1 MTIMA
6 TYSITP
12 ANAILLGAEMQS
24 FCFRIL
30 FYFSVQAT
38 GTKLQTLLARTVDLA
53 IIDLVDDVVRVLA
66 VDCAA
71 DRLSRAQDLL
81 HHPGELPGHRP
92 GPHHPGSVDDVVQ
105 RDVAAVLDVLDLLP
119 VARRLLQGLDD
130 KGCGRRHH
138 GDGGLPVLDLELD
151 RHLEALPVAGRLGDV
166 VTDLLRGQTQGTHLG
181 GQGRGGTN
189 LATNSSQV
197 DVLYLVGIKLGTH
210 LFQKLRLDALCG
222 ETKF

>member
-1 MTIMA
+1 MA
-6 TYSITP
+6 TYNIP
-12 ANAILLGAEMQS
+12 VERNAILLGAEMQS

-38 GTKLQTLLARTVDLA
+38 GTKLPALLARTVDLA

-66 VDCAA
+66 VDGAA

-119 VARRLLQGLDD
+119 VARWLLQGLYD

-138 GDGGLPVLDLELD
+138 GDGSLPVLDLELD

-166 VTDLLRGQTQGTHLG
+166 VTDLLGGQTQGTHLG

-197 DVLYLVGIKLGTH
+197 DVLYLIGNNLGPI
-210 LFQKLRLDALCG
+210 FFRN
-222 ETKF
+222 ETET